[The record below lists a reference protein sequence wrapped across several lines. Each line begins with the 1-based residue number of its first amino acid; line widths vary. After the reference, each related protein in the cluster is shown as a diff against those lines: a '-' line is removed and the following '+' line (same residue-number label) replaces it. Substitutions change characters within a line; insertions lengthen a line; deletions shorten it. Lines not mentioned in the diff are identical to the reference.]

1 MKLLL
6 LFSISTIV
14 TINII
19 APAIA
24 EPPNASEKLNIQL
37 DKPVV
42 ELPDTTN
49 QTIPNPTV
57 EPKILVVELIV
68 KGVTGDLEDEIY
80 RVIQTR
86 PGTTATRS
94 QLQDDIQRIIKTGRF
109 AQVQAIPEDTPL
121 GVRIT
126 FIVTANPVL
135 KKVEIS
141 GSKIIPESVINQAF
155 QSQYGQP
162 LDRRT
167 FQTGIQT
174 LNQWYKDKGYILAQ
188 IFDSSKITDDGIATI
203 EVAEGEIEDIQ
214 IQFITLDGADKDAKG
229 NPIKGQTR
237 DFIITREMETKAG
250 DVVNRDRIQADLQRI
265 SGLRIFK
272 DLKLNFA
279 PGKDPRKVI
288 LVIQPVEQSNI
299 NLNPGVNWS
308 SRTGVSAIGS
318 IQAGNIGGNNQKLN
332 AEVEAGDRN
341 LAFDFSFTDP
351 WIAGDRFRT
360 SYTARVFRQQSTSL
374 NFEGGKTDIK
384 LANGDRPR
392 ILRTGAALN
401 FTRPLSPDVFKR
413 AEWVASW
420 GLQYQNIEIQDASRN
435 GVSKDS
441 LGNNLTTSGSNRDTI
456 VSIPIALTSDKRNDS
471 LTPTTGSLLRLSSE
485 QTIPIGSGSIFSNT
499 LRASYS
505 TFIPTKLLS
514 LTPGC
519 RKPNTSATE
528 CPQAFAFNLTGG
540 TILGTLPPYNAFSL
554 GGGSSVRGYEDGEIA
569 SARSFVQATAEY
581 RFPIFSLLGGALF
594 VDAATDFGT
603 GASVIGNPGGVRN
616 KSGSGFGYGLGG
628 RINSPL
634 GPIRI
639 DYGWNDRGESKLHF
653 GFGERF

>member
-6 LFSISTIV
+6 LFPISTIA

-24 EPPNASEKLNIQL
+24 ELPNTSEKLNIQL

-57 EPKILVVELIV
+57 EPKILVAELIV

-109 AQVQAIPEDTPL
+109 AQAQSIPEDTPL

-155 QSQYGQP
+155 RSQYGQP

-174 LNQWYKDKGYILAQ
+174 LNEWYKDKGYILAQ
-188 IFDSSKITDDGIATI
+188 IVDSSKITDNGVATI

-214 IQFITLDGADKDAKG
+214 IQFITMDGTDKDAKG
-229 NPIKGQTR
+229 NPIKGRTR

-265 SGLRIFK
+265 AGLRIFK

-279 PGKDPRKVI
+279 HGKDPRKVI

-308 SRTGVSAIGS
+308 SRTGISAIGS

-360 SYTARVFRQQSTSL
+360 SYTARLFRQQSTSL

-401 FTRPLSPDVFKR
+401 FTRPL
-413 AEWVASW
+413 
-420 GLQYQNIEIQDASRN
+420 
-435 GVSKDS
+435 
-441 LGNNLTTSGSNRDTI
+441 
-456 VSIPIALTSDKRNDS
+456 
-471 LTPTTGSLLRLSSE
+471 
-485 QTIPIGSGSIFSNT
+485 
-499 LRASYS
+499 
-505 TFIPTKLLS
+505 
-514 LTPGC
+514 
-519 RKPNTSATE
+519 
-528 CPQAFAFNLTGG
+528 
-540 TILGTLPPYNAFSL
+540 
-554 GGGSSVRGYEDGEIA
+554 
-569 SARSFVQATAEY
+569 
-581 RFPIFSLLGGALF
+581 
-594 VDAATDFGT
+594 
-603 GASVIGNPGGVRN
+603 
-616 KSGSGFGYGLGG
+616 
-628 RINSPL
+628 
-634 GPIRI
+634 
-639 DYGWNDRGESKLHF
+639 
-653 GFGERF
+653 